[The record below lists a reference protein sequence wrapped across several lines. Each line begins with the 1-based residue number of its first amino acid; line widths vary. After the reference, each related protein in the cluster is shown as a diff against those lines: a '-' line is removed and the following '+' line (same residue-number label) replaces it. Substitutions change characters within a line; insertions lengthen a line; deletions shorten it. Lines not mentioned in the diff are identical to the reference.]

1 MAIHFENSQSELGAL
16 LGDFPE
22 STRQGFSL
30 KLAGMSLE
38 KCLSSITTEFYSQV
52 WVPSAQN

>member
-1 MAIHFENSQSELGAL
+1 MMAIHFENSQSELGAL

-52 WVPSAQN
+52 